1 MEIVYLAFAKPD
13 DSYINEGCQKYSQ
26 RIPHYI
32 KFQYQIIPA
41 LKNNKSLSQDQQKQ
55 KEGEKILA
63 LLQNSDFI
71 VLLDEKG
78 HEKSSVEFA
87 NYIEKKMVSGLKRL
101 VFISGGP
108 YGFSADMYNRGNYK
122 FSLSKMTFSHQ
133 IVQLFFMEQ
142 LYRAFTILKGEPYHH
157 E

>member
-1 MEIVYLAFAKPD
+1 MEIIYLAFAKPD
-13 DSYINEGCQKYSQ
+13 DSYINEGCKKYSQ

-55 KEGEKILA
+55 KEGEKILGQ
-63 LLQNSDFI
+63 LQNSDFI
-71 VLLDEKG
+71 VLLDENG

-87 NYIEKKMVSGLKRL
+87 NYIEKKMISGLKRL

-108 YGFSADMYNRGNYK
+108 YGFSTDVYNRGNYK
-122 FSLSKMTFSHQ
+122 LSLSKMTFSHQ

-142 LYRAFTILKGEPYHH
+142 VYRAFTILKGEPYHH